1 VLPLK
6 ATPTI
11 AGPGAVPHAEPVHND
26 IRMPS
31 RAALQ
36 QQLDVGLFAGAGRGP
51 AYPSAS
57 AAAAA
62 GESVTLSPAARALS
76 VILDLPARPASKI
89 TGAQALWRLRQP
101 PMVPLLAATLAHTV
115 DNSGLFYESHLQ
127 QFAEGAR
134 TLAQLM
140 QEPQARLPVMLS
152 AGVAVAAPGLVDALA
167 LPEGMPKNLL
177 ESAPGTAPGSGP
189 GMALDNTLE
198 TALESA
204 LGNALESS
212 PAESPENQATALQ
225 VQDLDVQE
233 QTLKTL
239 GASAQDAARSSALV
253 PAGVHADAVALVRQQ
268 LDMLAQPV
276 FRWGGEA
283 WPGTPMDLE
292 IQQAPDDRVS
302 PDIADG
308 GEAPA
313 RSWSTRLA
321 LHLPELKDVEVR
333 LSLVGNT
340 LQLQLSASEKGTVAL
355 LGNER
360 HELPARF
367 AALGLQLKDVW
378 VRALAP
384 EAAPK
389 EAPKEG
395 ATRHG

>member
-1 VLPLK
+1 MSGLVPVLPLK

-11 AGPGAVPHAEPVHND
+11 AGPGAVPHAEPVSND

-36 QQLDVGLFAGAGRGP
+36 QQLDVGLFAGPGRGH
-51 AYPSAS
+51 AYPSA
-57 AAAAA
+57 AAAPA
-62 GESVTLSPAARALS
+62 GEAVTLSPAARALS
-76 VILDLPARPASKI
+76 VILDLPASPASKI
-89 TGAQALWRLRQP
+89 LGAQALWPLRQP
-101 PMVPLLAATLAHTV
+101 PMAPLLAATLAHTV

-134 TLAQLM
+134 TLAQLL
-140 QEPQARLPVMLS
+140 QEPQAGLS
-152 AGVAVAAPGLVDALA
+152 AVLAAGATVAAPAAVDAFA
-167 LPEGMPKNLL
+167 LPEGMPKNSL
-177 ESAPGTAPGSGP
+177 E
-189 GMALDNTLE
+189 NT
-198 TALESA
+198 LESA
-204 LGNALESS
+204 LQSALGNTLESS
-212 PAESPENQATALQ
+212 PAETPENAAAAP
-225 VQDLDVQE
+225 QDLDGQE
-233 QTLKTL
+233 RTLKTL
-239 GASAQDAARSSALV
+239 GASTLDAARSSALV

-283 WPGTPMDLE
+283 WPGVPMDWE
-292 IQQAPDDRVS
+292 IHQEADDRVAS
-302 PDIADG
+302 DAAAA
-308 GEAPA
+308 GEAPQ

-321 LHLPELKDVEVR
+321 VRLPELKDVEVR

-367 AALGLQLKDVW
+367 AALGLQLKGVW
-378 VRALAP
+378 VGALAP

-389 EAPKEG
+389 EAPKVAPKDE
-395 ATRHG
+395 ATRHD

>member
-1 VLPLK
+1 MSGLVPVLPLK

-11 AGPGAVPHAEPVHND
+11 AGPGAVPHAEPVSND

-31 RAALQ
+31 RAGLQ

-51 AYPSAS
+51 AYPPAS

-62 GESVTLSPAARALS
+62 GEAVTLSPTARALS

-89 TGAQALWRLRQP
+89 TGAQALWPLRQP
-101 PMVPLLAATLAHTV
+101 PMAPLLAATLAHTV

-167 LPEGMPKNLL
+167 LPEGMAKDLL
-177 ESAPGTAPGSGP
+177 GSTPGNTA
-189 GMALDNTLE
+189 
-198 TALESA
+198 
-204 LGNALESS
+204 GNALESS
-212 PAESPENQATALQ
+212 PADSPENQAALQ
-225 VQDLDVQE
+225 VQGQDLDVQE

-283 WPGTPMDLE
+283 WPDTPMDWE
-292 IQQAPDDRVS
+292 IQQEPDDRVV
-302 PDIADG
+302 ADG
-308 GEAPA
+308 GEAPE

-333 LSLVGNT
+333 LSLVGDT
-340 LQLQLSASEKGTVAL
+340 LQLQLSASEKGTLAL

-367 AALGLQLKDVW
+367 AALGLQLKGVW
-378 VRALAP
+378 VGALAK
-384 EAAPK
+384 EEPK
-389 EAPKEG
+389 EAPKDG
-395 ATRHG
+395 ATRNG